1 MTTKI
6 TKLFILIII
15 IFVLGVCVVVFMRI
29 DAFKKIVFS
38 MKGGYLRIFMSTDTF
53 KNYF

>member
-1 MTTKI
+1 M
-6 TKLFILIII
+6 
-15 IFVLGVCVVVFMRI
+15 FVLGVCVVVFMRI
-29 DAFKKIVFS
+29 DAFKKIFFS